1 MNNVLKKISLLFT
14 IAFSIFLIQ
23 PNMAYAQNSAS
34 LLPYQ
39 TTPSQKSQYDSYDY
53 VIDSYN
59 VDIKVN
65 ENNTFDITETITA
78 YFNVSKHGIYR
89 TIPLRNTITRLDGTT
104 SKNRAKITNLKVDN
118 EYSTSRVNG
127 NYQIKIGSAD
137 KTLIGEQKYVISYN
151 YNIGKDPSKDY
162 DEFYYN
168 IIGNEW
174 DTVIGNVSFSITMPK
189 DFDESKLGFS
199 SGTIG
204 STNSSLV
211 NYIVDGNTITG
222 QYNAILDKGEAL
234 TVRLELEEG
243 YFVGAGFNTNPI
255 YYLLYLLPII
265 FLLIALFWWYK
276 YGRDDQVIETVEF
289 YPPEG
294 FNSLEIGFLYKG
306 KANSEDVISLL
317 IYLANKGYLKISE
330 TEEKSLFSK
339 NKGFKITKL
348 KEYDGDNA
356 NEKTFLNG
364 LFKNKTEVTATDL
377 YDEFYKTTNKI
388 ILNTNNKEN
397 KNKIFVK
404 TGISKFV
411 LIVLMIIATYCII
424 TIKPVLEYSDADTL
438 MVALL
443 FPLIGFSV
451 LFSMVFGK
459 TNKATKI
466 FGFIW
471 GLGFGGAPWL
481 ATVFPALLDN
491 TIYLIGYLIG
501 LGCLIGLIYIFKIL
515 PKRTLYGNEI
525 LGKIKGFKTFLETA
539 EKDKLESMIID
550 NPTYFYDILPYTYVL
565 GISDKWIN
573 KFESIN
579 LQAPQWYDS
588 PHSFNTTTFRTFMN
602 TTMKSANSSMSSSS
616 SSSSGGGSS
625 GGGSGGGGGG
635 SW

>member
-515 PKRTLYGNEI
+515 PKRTPYGNEI